1 MSDSLGPH
9 ELQHAR
15 LPCPSLSPT
24 ESAMLSN
31 HFILC
36 RHLLLLPS
44 IFPSIRAF
52 SSESALCIRWPRFWS
67 FSFSISPSNKYS
79 GWISFR
85 MNLGLDLRFDLLAVQ
100 WTLLKSF
107 LHIRVQKH
115 QVFSAQPFLWSQL
128 SHLYMTT
135 GKSRVLTIQAYA
147 SKVISLLF
155 NTLPRFVVNF
165 LSKSKCLLISR
176 LQSLSAVRHKKIKSV
191 TASTFSPSICHKVMG
206 PNVMLGFQ
214 MLRVKP
220 AF

>member
-1 MSDSLGPH
+1 
-9 ELQHAR
+9 
-15 LPCPSLSPT
+15 
-24 ESAMLSN
+24 
-31 HFILC
+31 
-36 RHLLLLPS
+36 
-44 IFPSIRAF
+44 
-52 SSESALCIRWPRFWS
+52 
-67 FSFSISPSNKYS
+67 
-79 GWISFR
+79 